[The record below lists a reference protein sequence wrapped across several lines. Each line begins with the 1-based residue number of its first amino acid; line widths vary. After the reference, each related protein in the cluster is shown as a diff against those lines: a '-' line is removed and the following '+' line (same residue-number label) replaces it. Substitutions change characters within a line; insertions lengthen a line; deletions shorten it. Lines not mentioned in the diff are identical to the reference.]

1 MGRHLLEQGDNIVH
15 RGVTLPGT
23 GSLAITFDETGTVIG
38 DVNELSFLVLSG
50 GTTSVN
56 IASTGTQF
64 TPGQNELPQIA
75 ETSNNLTTVTIS
87 GSVPFILGSETGV
100 SNSGDG
106 VVTDIAAKAASP
118 TTIHSSLALID
129 ASATTF
135 GVTILAGATNT
146 SGAGNFDNGA
156 SLNANVTITY
166 TGLTIKGGSGFFH
179 RSDLIENDAK
189 QGVVIDGNGF
199 NDQVILGGSG
209 AKATL
214 GTGSADMV
222 VVGSSNLGTNEAAG
236 SALGDKVTFGAGAGA
251 ELFVG
256 IGAEAGSTG
265 FFGSTSIGLTKVLG
279 AAAGMQID
287 FVAITGSSNIFD
299 ETNTPGVAS
308 AKSLAAAEDA
318 AIKALAEPGVAYFT
332 FGTNEYF
339 IATDNIEKAVSPS
352 DAIVKL
358 VGITHI
364 HNATNIEGL
373 VTLASCP
380 G

>member
-1 MGRHLLEQGDNIVH
+1 MGRTLLEQGDNITH
-15 RGVTLPGT
+15 PGITLPGT
-23 GSLAITFDETGTVIG
+23 GSLAITFDETGTAIG

-56 IASTGTQF
+56 IASTGIQF
-64 TPGQNELPQIA
+64 SPGQNELPQIA
-75 ETSNNLTTVTIS
+75 ETSNNLTTVTIK
-87 GSVPFILGSETGV
+87 GSESFILGSDTGA

-118 TTIHSSLALID
+118 TTIHSSLTLID
-129 ASATTF
+129 ASATTGEVF
-135 GVTILAGATNT
+135 INAGATNT
-146 SGAGNFDNGA
+146 SGAGNFLNGA
-156 SLNANVTITY
+156 SLNPNVTITY
-166 TGLTIKGGSGFFH
+166 TGLVIKGGSGLSLNF
-179 RSDLIENDAK
+179 IENDAK
-189 QGVVIDGNGF
+189 HGVVIAGNGF
-199 NDQVILGGSG
+199 GDQVILGASG
-209 AKATL
+209 ATAIL
-214 GTGSADMV
+214 GTGPTDMA
-222 VVGSSNLGTNEAAG
+222 VVGSSNIGTNETAG
-236 SALGDKVTFGAGAGA
+236 SALGDTVKFGAGASA

-279 AAAGMQID
+279 AAPGMQID
-287 FVAITGSSNIFD
+287 FVAITGSSNILD

-308 AKSLAAAEDA
+308 AKSLVAAENA

-358 VGITHI
+358 VGITNI
-364 HNATNIEGL
+364 HNVTNIEGL
-373 VTLASCP
+373 VTLESGP